1 MAKRAVLVGC
11 NYPGSYCPLYG
22 CINDVTNM
30 RKVLIEVYGFE
41 KKNIVFMVD
50 TDEKSI
56 MPTGRNI
63 VHHLG
68 KAIQASKPG
77 DVLYFHFSGHGGQIP
92 AESGDQED
100 DGEDECIYPADLN
113 PMTDDTF
120 RLLLADLN
128 PGVAF
133 TFVSDSCHS
142 GGLLDSQ
149 ELQVGVGEEGELRSE
164 TASTRGRVSKSAE
177 RKRTDRMIPR
187 TISTETLIRHLAQ
200 ASGHEVKVGT
210 IRSTIYQLFK
220 EDASP
225 TVKVFVKNMTS
236 RLEDGTPEEVWANS
250 YNEVGVSALKH
261 LKRTWND
268 ETIDND
274 EYFRSA
280 RLVSGPLNF
289 SGHANAKPNGQ
300 TLPPSTGIL
309 VSGCQSDQTSADVP
323 GHNGSYGALSNAVQT
338 LVRKHAGKLTNK
350 QLVNGT
356 RAIMVEE
363 DLDQRPCLYCS
374 KDKVNAPFIC
384 SPK

>member
-30 RKVLIEVYGFE
+30 RKILMEVYGFK

-50 TDEKSI
+50 TDEKSL
-56 MPTGRNI
+56 MPTGKNI
-63 VHHLG
+63 VQQLG
-68 KAIQASKPG
+68 KSIRLQSLGMCFISISVAT
-77 DVLYFHFSGHGGQIP
+77 
-92 AESGDQED
+92 E
-100 DGEDECIYPADLN
+100 
-113 PMTDDTF
+113 DDTF
-120 RLLLADLN
+120 RLLLANLN

-133 TFVSDSCHS
+133 TFVFDSCHS

-149 ELQVGVGEEGELRSE
+149 ELQVGVGKEGKIGSE
-164 TASTRGRVSKSAE
+164 TASTRGGGVSESAE
-177 RKRTDRMIPR
+177 RKIDWMIPR
-187 TISTETLIRHLAQ
+187 RISTKSLIRHLAQ

-210 IRSTIYQLFK
+210 IRSTIYQLFQ

-225 TVKVFVKNMTS
+225 TVKVFVKNMSS
-236 RLEDGTPEEVWANS
+236 RLEAGIPEEEWANS

-261 LKRTWND
+261 LKQIWDDR
-268 ETIDND
+268 TIDND

-280 RLVSGPLNF
+280 RLVNGPLNF
-289 SGHANAKPNGQ
+289 SGHANVKPTGE

-309 VSGCQSDQTSADVP
+309 VSGCQSDQTSADMP
-323 GHNGSYGALSNAVQT
+323 GDNGSYGALSNAVQT
-338 LVRKHAGKLTNK
+338 LVRKHAGKFSNK

-356 RAIMVEE
+356 RAMMVEE
-363 DLDQRPCLYCS
+363 GLDQRPCLYCS

-384 SPK
+384 SPL